1 MRYEKRK
8 WKECIS
14 GKDRMLRIVILG
26 SKGQE
31 YREEVSVGKFRER
44 EGKLGDIVVK
54 VKWNR
59 KDNLREDSFLEQ
71 RLFEFSLK
79 VYGCM

>member
-14 GKDRMLRIVILG
+14 GKDRMLRTVTLG

-31 YREEVSVGKFRER
+31 YREEASAGKFRER
-44 EGKLGDIVVK
+44 EGKLGDTVVK
-54 VKWNR
+54 AKWNR
-59 KDNLREDSFLEQ
+59 KDNSREDSLLE
-71 RLFEFSLK
+71 
-79 VYGCM
+79 